1 MMSLMPNK
9 PVPALELNLVGGEKV
24 SLAAEKPQHFTMVVF
39 YRGLHCPICR
49 RYLSELEGL
58 LPEFEKRGV
67 SVFAVSSDAQER
79 AEQTKSGWGLA
90 NLRIA
95 YGVSIDEARKW
106 GLYVSRSK
114 GSSSTGVVE
123 PDLFSEP
130 GLFLVRPDGALY
142 WGTTSTMPFGRPHFN
157 EILQSLDFVISKDY
171 PARGDA

>member
-1 MMSLMPNK
+1 MSLMPNQ
-9 PVPALELNLVGGEKV
+9 PVPALELSLAGGGRF
-24 SLAAEKPQHFTMVVF
+24 SLAAEKPQHFTMAVF

-49 RYLSELEGL
+49 RYLSELETL

-67 SVFAVSSDAQER
+67 SVFAASSDAHDR
-79 AEQTKSGWGLA
+79 AEQAKSGWGLA

-95 YGVSIDEARKW
+95 YGLTIEEARKW

-114 GSSSTGVVE
+114 GPTSTGVVE
-123 PDLFSEP
+123 PDLFNEP
-130 GLFLVRPDGALY
+130 GLFIVRPDGALY

-157 EILQSLDFVISKDY
+157 EILQSLDFVIPKNY

>member
-1 MMSLMPNK
+1 MSLMPNK
-9 PVPALELNLVGGEKV
+9 PVPALELSLVGGGRF
-24 SLAAEKPQHFTMVVF
+24 SLAAEKPPHFTMVVF

-49 RYLSELEGL
+49 RYLSELETL
-58 LPEFEKRGV
+58 LPEFTKRGV
-67 SVFAVSSDAQER
+67 SVVAVSSDAQDR
-79 AEQTKSGWGLA
+79 AEQAKTSWGLP

-95 YGVSIDEARKW
+95 SGLAIEEARKW
-106 GLYVSRSK
+106 GLYISRSK
-114 GSSSTGVVE
+114 GTTSAGVVE

-130 GLFLVRPDGALY
+130 GLFLVRPDGNLY

>member
-1 MMSLMPNK
+1 MPLMPNK
-9 PVPALELNLVGGEKV
+9 PVPDLELSLAAGGRV

-49 RYLSELEGL
+49 RYLSELETL

-67 SVFAVSSDAQER
+67 SVIVASSDAQDR
-79 AEQTKSGWGLA
+79 AEQAKSGWGLA
-90 NLRIA
+90 KLRVA
-95 YGVSIDEARKW
+95 YGLSIEEARKW

-114 GSSSTGVVE
+114 GATSTGVVE
-123 PDLFSEP
+123 PELFNEP
-130 GLFLVRPDGALY
+130 GLFIVRPDGALY

-157 EILQSLDFVISKDY
+157 EILQSLDFVIAKNY

>member
-1 MMSLMPNK
+1 MQLIPNK
-9 PVPALELNLVGGEKV
+9 PVPVLELDLVGGGRF
-24 SLAAEKPQHFTMVVF
+24 SLGGEKPQRFTMAVF

-58 LPEFEKRGV
+58 LPEFEQRGV
-67 SVFAVSSDAQER
+67 SVFAVSSDAKDR
-79 AEQTKSGWGLA
+79 AEQAKSGWGLA
-90 NLRIA
+90 KLRVA
-95 YGVSIDEARKW
+95 YGLSIDEARKW

-114 GSSSTGVVE
+114 GPTSVGVVE

-130 GLFLVRPDGALY
+130 GLFLVRPDGVLY

-157 EILQSLDFVISKDY
+157 EILQSLDFVIAKDY

>member
-1 MMSLMPNK
+1 MSLMPNK
-9 PVPALELNLVGGEKV
+9 PVPALELSLVGGGRF
-24 SLAAEKPQHFTMVVF
+24 SLAAEKPPHFTMVVF

-49 RYLSELEGL
+49 RYLSELETL
-58 LPEFEKRGV
+58 LPEFTKRGV
-67 SVFAVSSDAQER
+67 SVVAVSSDAQDR
-79 AEQTKSGWGLA
+79 AEQAKTSWGLP

-95 YGVSIDEARKW
+95 YGLAIEEARKW
-106 GLYVSRSK
+106 GLYISRSK
-114 GSSSTGVVE
+114 GTTSAGVVE

-130 GLFLVRPDGALY
+130 GLFLVRPDGNLY

>member
-1 MMSLMPNK
+1 MSLIPNK
-9 PVPALELNLVGGEKV
+9 PVPALALDVAGGGKIT
-24 SLAAEKPQHFTMVVF
+24 LAGEKPQRFTMVVF

-49 RYLSELEGL
+49 RYLSELETQ

-67 SVFAVSSDAQER
+67 AVVAASSDAQDR
-79 AEQTKSGWGLA
+79 AEQAKSDWGLG

-95 YGVSIDEARKW
+95 YGLSIEEARKW

-114 GSSSTGVVE
+114 GATSTGVVE

-130 GLFLVRPDGALY
+130 GLFIVRPDGRLY